1 MNGSRSILLSFMI
14 LSAAA
19 LAVEGALA
27 QSATP
32 EQSKAAQLN
41 PSSPNQNTPAPS
53 QPSSPAA
60 AAPAPTSSATVAAPP
75 FNAKELE
82 GLDVFSSGGQ
92 QLGKVTKVTTL
103 QDGKLGNI
111 EVQSK
116 GFLGMFKTT
125 YVVPADKVTK
135 KGGRIEL
142 SMTTEQAKSL
152 TR

>member
-1 MNGSRSILLSFMI
+1 MI

-19 LAVEGALA
+19 AEGALA

-41 PSSPNQNTPAPS
+41 TSSPNQNTPAPS

-60 AAPAPTSSATVAAPP
+60 AAAVPTPPAPATLPP
-75 FNAKELE
+75 FNAKEIE

-103 QDGKLGNI
+103 PDGKLGNI
-111 EVQSK
+111 EVQSR